1 LEQTTRKHA
10 AALAALAILTVAG
23 QARAQPGTKP
33 AAGPVAVMKSSEIKP
48 GMKGTAWTVFEG
60 SEAEAIPV
68 EIIGAMKNAWGPKQ
82 DIILAKLGGRA
93 ARTNVA
99 GGMSGSPVYVDGK
112 LIGAIALRISVFSP
126 DAICGITPIEHML
139 EINELDESK
148 PAAPKAPQNAW
159 AQPELAVPPSLAGSN
174 QRLVAIETPL
184 TFSGFHQQTLDAFG
198 PVFSQMGIQAVMG
211 GAAGSVSGSS
221 PAPGWQK
228 ALAPGDAVAGVLLSG
243 DLSITGLGTVTYNDG
258 RRVLG
263 FGHSFFNLGPVSM
276 PMAKGEVLMVLSS
289 QFQPNKFANATEI
302 AGALRQDR
310 HSGIMGVLGERAET
324 IPVQLEVET
333 PALKQ
338 TFQFEAFIHPKWTPF
353 LMTLALYNTLQ
364 GLNDAAADEA
374 TYELDGTMELPGSA
388 PLTVKQ
394 MAVTGDAPMPA
405 AMALSVWWGERFS
418 RLFQNPESA
427 PSIKRVNAKLRM
439 VSGRRTAAIEGAWLD
454 QSEVAPG
461 EELTGKV
468 ALRRWRG
475 ERIVKPFKLRIPAAL
490 AAGEHRVLVSD
501 GETLNRP
508 RAMASMVQRN
518 SLDLAQ
524 VVALMNQERTNN
536 QVYVS
541 VIEAR
546 PTVFAG
552 DKQLGGLPPSMMNA
566 IQAGR
571 SAAPLAAA
579 SETVRVS
586 ALIQSDDVVTGSV
599 ALRFKVK

>member
-1 LEQTTRKHA
+1 MKLNPSG
-10 AALAALAILTVAG
+10 AILALSLFAAPLPVWNQTLP
-23 QARAQPGTKP
+23 RPK
-33 AAGPVAVMKSSEIKP
+33 AGPVEIMRSSEIRH

-68 EIIGAMKNAWGPKQ
+68 EIIGAWKNAWGPKQ
-82 DIILAKLGGRA
+82 DIILAKLGGKA

-139 EINELDESK
+139 EINELDSTR
-148 PAAPKAPQNAW
+148 PAAPKAPQTAS
-159 AQPELAVPPSLAGSN
+159 AMPELTVPASFLSSSP
-174 QRLVAIETPL
+174 RLVAIETPL
-184 TFSGFHQQTLDAFG
+184 TFSGFHQQTLEAFA

-211 GAAGSVSGSS
+211 GASGSVSGSA
-221 PAPGWQK
+221 PEPGWEK
-228 ALAPGDAVAGVLLSG
+228 ALAPGDAISGMLVSG
-243 DLSITGLGTVTYNDG
+243 DLNITGLGTVTYNDG

-289 QFQPNKFANATEI
+289 QFQPNKFANATGVV
-302 AGALRQDR
+302 GALRQDR

-324 IPVQLEVET
+324 IPVTLEVET
-333 PALKQ
+333 PKLKQ
-338 TFQFEAFIHPKWTPF
+338 TFNFEAFVHPKWTPF
-353 LMTLALYNTLQ
+353 LMTLTLYNTLQ

-374 TYELDGTMELPGSA
+374 TYELDGTVQLPGLT
-388 PLTVKQ
+388 PLAVKQ
-394 MAVTGDAPMPA
+394 MVVTGDAPMPA
-405 AMALSVWWGERFS
+405 PMALSVWWGDRFS

-427 PSIKRVNAKLRM
+427 PAIKSVKAKLKM
-439 VSGRRTAAIEGAWLD
+439 TGERRLSVIEGAWLD
-454 QSEVAPG
+454 QTEVAPG

-468 ALRRWRG
+468 ALRPWRG
-475 ERIVKPFKLRIPAAL
+475 ERTVRPFKLKVPATM
-490 AAGEHRVLVSD
+490 AAGEHRILISD
-501 GETLNRP
+501 GDTLNRP
-508 RAMASMVQRN
+508 RTMASMVQRN

-524 VVALMNQERTNN
+524 VVALMNQERANN

-541 VIEAR
+541 LLETR

-552 DKQLGGLPPSMMNA
+552 DKQLSGLPPSMMNA

-571 SAAPLAAA
+571 STAPLAAA
-579 SETVRVS
+579 NETVSVS
-586 ALIQSDDVVTGSV
+586 AQIQSGDLVSGSV